1 MLFLNAP
8 GFRTFPIILN
18 PDSILLCKLS
28 VLKNHSSLVMKKI
41 IVIALLVVATTKISA
56 QECDCNKEFLYMK
69 DFIEH
74 NYAGFN
80 DKLKTMT
87 KPAYDKMTNDFIAYS
102 KDSLLGKKCL
112 LLISEYLQKF
122 RDDHIQVSVNFD
134 GTKLDSALMAKGEK
148 ISITDK
154 QMEQLGKVKEGYQGI
169 YYFKSDSTYK
179 IAVLKNKNALRDY
192 VGVMVSS
199 KLEHWKKGQ
208 VKFEAK
214 QVNDSLLRGVLYL
227 RNHLP
232 KVEWFWLGKNTIGGD
247 WLREGI
253 SEQEPSNNNY
263 VPVAS
268 IKLSD
273 KTLYIKISSF
283 SPNNGKNIDS
293 IIKANKDNL
302 ESMDNLVLDLRD
314 NGGGSD
320 YTYGPLMPYVASG
333 TVKGIG
339 VDALSTA
346 INIKGWKKILEDNDI
361 PDITKA
367 SINQRIKLMEGKYGK
382 LVNIVDDDSDVYKP
396 TPFPKKVAIL
406 INRGCASTTEQFLL
420 FARQSSKV
428 ILMGQSTQGTLD
440 YANMREANF
449 ICMPY
454 ILEYATTRSR
464 RLDIGQGI
472 DNVGIKPKVYFT
484 KDADWI
490 KEATKILEKK

>member
-1 MLFLNAP
+1 MINKIVCSQKIFS
-8 GFRTFPIILN
+8 II
-18 PDSILLCKLS
+18 
-28 VLKNHSSLVMKKI
+28 MKKI
-41 IVIALLVVATTKISA
+41 IVIILLFIVGATKISA
-56 QECDCNKEFLYMK
+56 QECDCDKEFLYMK
-69 DFIEH
+69 DFIEK

-80 DKLKTMT
+80 DKLKTIT
-87 KPAYDKMTNDFIAYS
+87 KPVYDKMANDFITYS

-122 RDDHIQVSVNFD
+122 RDDHIQISANFD
-134 GTKLDSALMAKGEK
+134 GTMYDSVFMAKGEK
-148 ISITDK
+148 INITDK
-154 QMEQLGKVKEGYQGI
+154 QMEELGKVKTGYEGI

-179 IAVLKNKNALRDY
+179 IAVIKNKNALRDY

-199 KLEHWKKGQ
+199 KLAHWKKGQ

-214 QVNDSLLRGVLYL
+214 QINDSLLRGVLYL
-227 RNHLP
+227 RNHIP
-232 KVEWFWLGKNTIGGD
+232 KVEWFFLGKNTIGGD
-247 WLREGI
+247 WLREGV
-253 SEQEPSNNNY
+253 SEQDFGGGNY

-268 IKLSD
+268 KKLSD

-283 SPNNGKNIDS
+283 SPSNGKNIDS

-320 YTYGPLMPYVASG
+320 FTFEPLIPYVANG
-333 TVKGIG
+333 TVKNIG

-346 INIKGWKKILEDNDI
+346 INIKGWKKILEDKDI
-361 PDITKA
+361 PDVNKA
-367 SINQRIKLMEGKYGK
+367 SINRKIKLMEGNYGK
-382 LVNIVDDDSDVYKP
+382 LVNINDDDSDVYKP

-406 INRGCASTTEQFLL
+406 INQGCASTTEQFLL

-440 YANMREANF
+440 YANMRDANF

-454 ILEYATTRSR
+454 ILNYATTRSR

-472 DNVGIKPKVYFT
+472 DNVGIKPKVYFN
-484 KDADWI
+484 KDVNWI
-490 KEATKILEKK
+490 TEAAKLLEKK